1 MKFKYLVIGCGIMG
15 SAAAMHLA
23 ASTDGVALLGPD
35 EDMADR
41 DPTIPK
47 GSHHDAGRITR
58 GLDPDP
64 FWGSVARQSIKR
76 YHKLE
81 QRTGI
86 AFFNECGFLWMDTD
100 LDRVIKLEQLASDVS
115 EKLERV
121 NAACLKEKFSY
132 LSSEK
137 FKAAIFQVSNAG
149 TINPRAYVRAM
160 AAQAEYNGAERIYDY
175 AVRFEDSASGVM
187 VQTAAGRRIS
197 AEKVLLATGAYAAK
211 DGLLGRKLALR
222 ACKTGVVLVEVAP
235 EAVRDKL
242 ANMPSIISRPPD
254 GRPNTYLLPP
264 LMYPDGKYYL
274 KIGTAAEGPSL
285 NGSDKLNRWLRAGKD
300 NATADLMLAE
310 LRLIF
315 PHLDLSQWRYLP
327 CATCHTP
334 DARPIVD
341 VICGGRV
348 GLLLGG
354 NGYAGKSGDA
364 LGKLGATLLMGE
376 TWQGPIAREELSLAR
391 FETG

>member
-35 EDMADR
+35 EDMADG
-41 DPTIPK
+41 DPAIPK

-64 FWGSVARQSIKR
+64 FWGCLARQSIER
-76 YHKLE
+76 YRKLE

-86 AFFNECGFLWMDTD
+86 EFFNECGFLWMDTD
-100 LDRVIKLEQLASDVS
+100 ADRVMKLEQLASDDA

-121 NAACLKEKFSY
+121 NDTFIKKTFSY
-132 LSSEK
+132 LNSEK
-137 FKAAIFQVSNAG
+137 YKAAIYQVSNAG

-160 AAQAEYNGAERIYDY
+160 AAQATCDGAERIYDH
-175 AVRFEDSASGVM
+175 AVRLEHSARGV
-187 VQTAAGRRIS
+187 VIQTATDRRIS
-197 AEKVLLATGAYAAK
+197 AEKVLIATGAYAAK
-211 DGLLGRKLALR
+211 DGILGRKLALR

-235 EAVRDKL
+235 EVVRGEL
-242 ANMPSIISRPPD
+242 ANMPSIISRPPAK
-254 GRPNTYLLPP
+254 RPNTYLLPP

-274 KIGTAAEGPSL
+274 KIGTAVEGPPLS
-285 NGSDKLNRWLRAGKD
+285 GVDKLNHWLRVGKD
-300 NATADLMLAE
+300 IADADLILAE

-315 PHLDLSQWRYLP
+315 PQLDLSQWRYLP

-341 VICGGRV
+341 VICDGQV

-364 LGKLGATLLMGE
+364 LGKLGAALLMGE
-376 TWQGPIAREELSLAR
+376 NWQGPIAREELSLAR
-391 FETG
+391 FVTA

>member
-35 EDMADR
+35 EEMTDR
-41 DPTIPK
+41 DRSIPK

-64 FWGSVARQSIKR
+64 FWGCLARQSIER
-76 YHKLE
+76 YHTLE
-81 QRTGI
+81 QKTGI

-100 LDRVIKLEQLASDVS
+100 LDRVMKLDQLASDDG

-121 NAACLKEKFSY
+121 NDTFIKEKFSY
-132 LSSEK
+132 LNSEK
-137 FKAAIFQVSNAG
+137 YKAAIYQVSNAG
-149 TINPRAYVRAM
+149 TINPRAYVQAM
-160 AAQAEYNGAERIYDY
+160 AAQAKYDGAERIYDY
-175 AVRFEDSASGVM
+175 AVRLEDSASGVM
-187 VQTAAGRRIS
+187 IQTGAGRRIS

-222 ACKTGVVLVEVAP
+222 ACKTGVVLVEVAS
-235 EAVRDKL
+235 EVVREEL
-242 ANMPSIISRPPD
+242 ANMPSIISRPPAK
-254 GRPNTYLLPP
+254 RPNTYLLPP

-285 NGSDKLNRWLRAGKD
+285 SGADELNRWLRVGKD

-315 PHLDLSQWRYLP
+315 PQLDLSKWRYLP

-341 VICGGRV
+341 VMYGGQV

-364 LGKLGATLLMGE
+364 LGELGAALLMGE

-391 FETG
+391 FETA